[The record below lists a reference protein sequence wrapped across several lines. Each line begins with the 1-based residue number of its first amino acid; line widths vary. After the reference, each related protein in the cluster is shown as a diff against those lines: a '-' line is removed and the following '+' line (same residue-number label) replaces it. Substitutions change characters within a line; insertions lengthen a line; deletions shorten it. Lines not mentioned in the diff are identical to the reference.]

1 MNGAL
6 SYNSNSLQTYNP
18 TTKVGIITNS
28 IEHTN
33 LPTKIADIFTKADAN
48 GSVIPAINYP
58 SKAVTIAG
66 VIAGSTQA
74 DLDDRIDTF
83 KGYFNGK
90 DKNLDITYGSG
101 TRRYIATVNTI
112 SVQRQ
117 QNTLWAA
124 FTIEFVCTS
133 PFGIDTSATVITNQ
147 TDYTSASLTVTPTI
161 GGNAPVQYPIITI
174 TIDALTG
181 SGDYVQITNNNTDQ
195 QMMLWG
201 FSLSAGAV
209 IVIDSYKRTVT
220 INGGEVDYRGTFLE
234 VGPGAQSITYTDGF
248 TTRQVDIL
256 MNYYK
261 RWL

>member
-1 MNGAL
+1 MNGGL
-6 SYNSNSLQTYNP
+6 SYNTNNLQTYSP
-18 TTKVGIITNS
+18 ATQTGIITNV
-28 IEHTN
+28 IDHAN
-33 LPTKIADIFTKADAN
+33 LPEKVMNLFAKADAN
-48 GSVIPAINYP
+48 GSAIPAINYP
-58 SKAVTIAG
+58 SKRITISG
-66 VIAGSTQA
+66 FIAGSTQA
-74 DLDDRIDTF
+74 DLDNRIDTF

-90 DKNLDITYGSG
+90 DGNLDITYGPG
-101 TRRYIATVNTI
+101 TRRYIATANTI

-117 QNTLWAA
+117 QKALWAS
-124 FTIEFVCTS
+124 FSIEFVCTA
-133 PFGIDTSATVITNQ
+133 PFGVDTTATTITNQSNYTSAT
-147 TDYTSASLTVTPTI
+147 LTVNPTI
-161 GGNAPVQYPIITI
+161 AGNAPVQYPVITI

-181 SGDYVQITNNNTDQ
+181 IGDYVQITNNNTDQ

-201 FSLSAGAV
+201 FSLSAGAI

-248 TTRQVDIL
+248 DTRQVDIL